1 MQILLYC
8 YIILR
13 KCTIQYNHRRRPNFW
28 RFMGSEKSKLF
39 IKILLFIN
47 RLFQLG
53 TTQSIP
59 NDSLFDVVNV
69 SKSVLH
75 TGHY

>member
-1 MQILLYC
+1 
-8 YIILR
+8 
-13 KCTIQYNHRRRPNFW
+13 
-28 RFMGSEKSKLF
+28 MGSEKSKLF

-53 TTQSIP
+53 TIQSIP
-59 NDSLFDVVNV
+59 NDSCLFDVVNV
-69 SKSVLH
+69 SKSVLR